1 MQRARGRRKLK
12 TRAGRNSMMRD
23 SAGME
28 LHRLPERGI
37 TIPIQDLNYSQG
49 LGLDGGGNRST

>member
-1 MQRARGRRKLK
+1 
-12 TRAGRNSMMRD
+12 MMRD